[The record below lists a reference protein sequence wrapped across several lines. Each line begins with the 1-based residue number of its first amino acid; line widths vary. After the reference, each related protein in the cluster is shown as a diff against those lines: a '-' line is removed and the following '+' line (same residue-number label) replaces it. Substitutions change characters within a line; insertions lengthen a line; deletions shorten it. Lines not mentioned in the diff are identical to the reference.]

1 MRSLKKF
8 SVARCPFLR
17 NFVGALVAMLV
28 STANLAAPAGNSLI
42 ETGRKLADEAKC
54 EACHIG
60 KVGGD
65 GSQIY
70 LRKDRRVTVKS
81 KLVPQIARCN
91 NELNLGLFPDDE
103 AAIGE
108 YLNAKHYQFK
118 D

>member
-1 MRSLKKF
+1 MRSLEKF
-8 SVARCPFLR
+8 SVARCPCLR
-17 NFVGALVAMLV
+17 NFVGTLVAILV
-28 STANLAAPAGNSLI
+28 STPSVAAPAGNSMI
-42 ETGRKLADEAKC
+42 EHGRKLAEEAKC

-91 NELNLGLFPDDE
+91 NDLNLGLFPDDE

>member
-1 MRSLKKF
+1 MTSLKKYSF
-8 SVARCPFLR
+8 ACCPWTRIF
-17 NFVGALVAMLV
+17 FGALVAILV
-28 STANLAAPAGNSLI
+28 STQNFAAPAGNSII
-42 ETGRKLADEAKC
+42 ETGRKLAEDAKC

-60 KVGGD
+60 KIGGD

-81 KLVPQIARCN
+81 KLLPQIARCN
-91 NELNLGLFPDDE
+91 SELNLGLFPDDE

-108 YLNAKHYQFK
+108 YLNAKHYKFK